1 MPEDGEHL
9 FEHPSFYAEFA
20 PLEDYSG
27 FVDSIY
33 VLKDRGRLTARRL
46 SFASPLREL
55 AFSFRELHPSF
66 GHNGRV
72 VVNEPSF
79 GHRKKGRAFF
89 GWIIGIKFKPT
100 WSGSLRT
107 EDPIDCCLPNFV
119 GAHHPCESDVYP
131 DILGPLDH
139 LLLALSQRS
148 QQEAVHRQRVFQ
160 DIARPS
166 FRPCKSH
173 GRIGADAP

>member
-20 PLEDYSG
+20 PLEDYSS

-33 VLKDRGRLTARRL
+33 ILKDRGQPTADRLT
-46 SFASPLREL
+46 FASPLREL
-55 AFSFRELHPSF
+55 TFSFRESVPGF
-66 GHNGRV
+66 EHNGKV
-72 VVNEPSF
+72 VVNEPNF

-107 EDPIDCCLPNFV
+107 EDPAIVACRKSL
-119 GAHHPCESDVYP
+119 ARIIRRIHRISTSSR
-131 DILGPLDH
+131 PLDH
-139 LLLALSQRS
+139 ALLALSQRIG
-148 QQEAVHRQRVFQ
+148 ARLKHRQRRFR
-160 DIARPS
+160 DIARPRC
-166 FRPCKSH
+166 RP
-173 GRIGADAP
+173 